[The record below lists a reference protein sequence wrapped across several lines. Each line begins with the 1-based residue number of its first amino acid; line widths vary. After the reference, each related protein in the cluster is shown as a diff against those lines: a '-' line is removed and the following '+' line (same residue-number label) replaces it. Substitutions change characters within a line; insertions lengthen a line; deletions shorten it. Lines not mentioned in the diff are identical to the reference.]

1 MPELA
6 GDSIRCIRGE
16 RCVFDGLSFRLAG
29 GEALVLV
36 GRNGAGKSSLLRIL
50 TGLLAP
56 AAGRI
61 TWNGTDIG
69 DDGESYRAH
78 VRYVGHADAV
88 KPALSAAE
96 NLHTWA
102 VLWGGR
108 TAVPARVRAALAH
121 FGIERLADIPGR
133 WLSAGQRRRVALA
146 RLLLAPAPLW
156 LLDEPRTALD
166 ADASTLLDQAVERHR
181 AEGGMVVMALHEG
194 ARPPGARTLDLGGG
208 RGSASAGTPG
218 GTEGDA
224 C

>member
-6 GDSIRCIRGE
+6 GDSIGCIRGE
-16 RCVFDGLSFRLAG
+16 RCVFEQLSFRLGG

-50 TGLLAP
+50 AGLLAP

-61 TWNGTDIG
+61 AWNGTDISE
-69 DDGESYRAH
+69 DAESYRAG

-108 TAVPARVRAALAH
+108 AAATARVQAALEH
-121 FGIERLADIPGR
+121 FGIGRLADLPGR

-166 ADASTLLDQAVERHR
+166 ADASVLLDQAVARHR
-181 AEGGMVVMALHEG
+181 AAGGMVVMALHEG
-194 ARPPGARTLDLGGG
+194 ARPPGALTLDLGGLPSSAFDSTS
-208 RGSASAGTPG
+208 GSMGPV
-218 GTEGDA
+218 

>member
-6 GDSIRCIRGE
+6 GDSIECIRGE
-16 RCVFDGLSFRLAG
+16 RCVFEGLSFRLTG

-50 TGLLAP
+50 AGLLPP

-61 TWNGTDIG
+61 TWNETNIIDDI
-69 DDGESYRAH
+69 ESHRTRI
-78 VRYVGHADAV
+78 RYVGHADTV

-108 TAVPARVRAALAH
+108 TAATARVRTALAH
-121 FGIERLADIPGR
+121 FGVERLAEIPGR

-166 ADASTLLDQAVERHR
+166 AEAGTLLDQAVDRHR

-194 ARPPGARTLDLGGG
+194 ARPPGAHTLDLSGT
-208 RGSASAGTPG
+208 RPAG
-218 GTEGDA
+218 

>member
-6 GDSIRCIRGE
+6 GDSIGCIRGE
-16 RCVFDGLSFRLAG
+16 RCVFEQLSFRLAG

-50 TGLLAP
+50 AGLLMP

-61 TWNGTDIG
+61 TWDGADIIEDTD
-69 DDGESYRAH
+69 SYRTR

-88 KPALSAAE
+88 KPALSTAE

-108 TAVPARVRAALAH
+108 AAAAARARAALAH

-166 ADASTLLDQAVERHR
+166 ADASVLLDQAVERHR
-181 AEGGMVVMALHEG
+181 AAGGMVVMALHEG
-194 ARPPGARTLDLGGG
+194 ARPPAARILDLGGAPS
-208 RGSASAGTPG
+208 GSTGPA
-218 GTEGDA
+218 A